1 MVLNKIPTF
10 DEVKDW
16 VNNNTP
22 SSHSDLTG
30 VNEGDH
36 RSDQRVAD
44 LAPVQSVNGQTG
56 SVSTPDY
63 TNQAGASTQSFEIG
77 YAYDGDSQVR
87 DGVFLPAERIDVI
100 ADGSAEPR
108 VTLAKA
114 GDVESGTY
122 YQDMVMSWNLGPNYG
137 ETHKVIVHVAT
148 DYDHSHS
155 L

>member
-1 MVLNKIPTF
+1 MVLNKIPSF
-10 DEVKDW
+10 QEVKDW
-16 VNNNTP
+16 VNSNADVPNADYADSAGDANTVDGKHAYELGAP
-22 SSHSDLTG
+22 SS
-30 VNEGDH
+30 
-36 RSDQRVAD
+36 
-44 LAPVQSVNGQTG
+44 
-56 SVSTPDY
+56 

-77 YAYDGDSQVR
+77 YAYDGDSSVR
-87 DGVFLPAERIDVI
+87 DGIFLPAEKIEVI
-100 ADGSAEPR
+100 ADGAAEPR